1 MSSDSSSGRGSHR
14 GDKAASL
21 LIHLAADFIAREAGR
36 STLITPLR
44 AEVSDDLKRAT
55 IFVSVFPT
63 EEETHALSFLSRN
76 EDEFRA
82 YLKKEA
88 RFALLPTVRF
98 VLDSGERN
106 RQRLDEISKKT

>member
-1 MSSDSSSGRGSHR
+1 MSPDSSGRGGHR
-14 GDKAASL
+14 SDKAASL
-21 LIHLAADFIAREAGR
+21 LVHLAADFIAREAGR

-44 AEVSDDLKRAT
+44 ADVSDDLKRAT

-63 EEETHALSFLSRN
+63 EEEAHALSFLSRN

-88 RFALLPTVRF
+88 RFALLPAVRF
-98 VLDSGERN
+98 ALDGGECS
-106 RQRLDEISKKT
+106 RQRLDELTPQP

>member
-1 MSSDSSSGRGSHR
+1 MNPEPHGTGSRRSDRM
-14 GDKAASL
+14 ASL
-21 LIHLAADFIAREAGR
+21 LIQLAANFIAREAGR

-44 AEVSDDLKRAT
+44 ADVSDDLKRAT

-63 EEETHALSFLSRN
+63 EEEAHALSFLSRN
-76 EDEFRA
+76 EDEFRV

-98 VLDSGERN
+98 ALDSGERN
-106 RQRLDEISKKT
+106 RQRLDEISRNP